1 MIDKGLLERLAPYAS
16 PSLTGDLTSVLDRVS
31 VVPGAKWR
39 PEWCDVVFSDLPDPL
54 RTEILANIGAVEIP
68 EIKRDQR
75 RVGALRQGFEDRGI
89 DAVIVPQRN
98 DHGSRDMPFYARR
111 LEWLT
116 GFSGSAGTAVIAKDA
131 AWLFVD
137 GRYVVQADQEL
148 EGTSVVPRHHLKP
161 PMWVFLK
168 DALPEASRVGFDPK
182 LHSPSEI
189 ETAKR
194 DSGHVL
200 VPLDEHP
207 IDTLWP
213 ESDRAARPFG
223 AVVPHP
229 IQYTGRTSDDK
240 RAELGRSLAAAGVD
254 SLVVTELEAIAWT
267 FNIRGGDTETTPVPE
282 AYAVFHAD
290 GHADLFIERA
300 KLSSA
305 VEQQLGNSV
314 TIQDYNGFGDALD
327 QLASAGRSVGYDRNR
342 VSAWV
347 ADRLSDDDSKPV
359 HLDDPILQMREVKT
373 EAERNG
379 FHEALARDGA
389 AVVKFLHWLSELD
402 PAALPDEYTLAQT
415 ITAFRAE
422 DPTFRGVSFSPI
434 VGSGPNAA
442 IIHYSPPK
450 TGSRRL
456 AIGEPVLIDS
466 GGQYL
471 SGTTDITR
479 TIAVGP
485 PPADVVRLSTAVLR
499 GHIALATAR
508 FPEGTTGAQLDG
520 IARAPVW
527 AEGVQFDHGTGH
539 GIGSFLA
546 VHEGR
551 VVIAQSGSRPIQA
564 GNVLSNEPG
573 AYLRDAFGIRH
584 ENTMIAYADIN
595 GLDDVPF
602 LRFETVTAAPFDTA
616 LIDTAILSA
625 QERLWLNNY
634 HQYVVKTVE
643 PYLEGAA
650 MDWLL
655 ATTQPV

>member
-16 PSLTGDLTSVLDRVS
+16 PSLTEDLASVLDRVS

-39 PEWCDVVFSDLPDPL
+39 PDWCDVVFSDLPDAL
-54 RTEILANIGAVEIP
+54 RAEVLAAVDKVDGP
-68 EIKRDQR
+68 EITRDPAR
-75 RVGALRQGFEDRGI
+75 IAALREGFEERNV

-98 DHGSRDMPFYARR
+98 AHGSRDMPFYARR

-116 GFSGSAGTAVIAKDA
+116 GFSGSAGTAVIGKDE

-137 GRYVVQADQEL
+137 GRYVIQADQEL
-148 EGTSVVPRHHLKP
+148 DGTPVTPRHHLKP
-161 PMWVFLK
+161 PIWAFLK
-168 DALPEASRVGFDPK
+168 DALPERSRIGFDPK
-182 LHSPSEI
+182 LHNASEI
-189 ETAKR
+189 DTAKR
-194 DSGHVL
+194 DSGHTL
-200 VPLDEHP
+200 VPLDENP
-207 IDTLWP
+207 IDALWSG
-213 ESDRAARPFG
+213 SDRAARPFG

-240 RAELGRSLAAAGVD
+240 RAALGKSLAAAGVD

-282 AYAVFHAD
+282 AYAVFHTD

-300 KLSSA
+300 KLSGA
-305 VEQQLGNSV
+305 VEQQLGNTV
-314 TIQDYNGFGDALD
+314 TIQDYDDFGDTLGE
-327 QLASAGRSVGYDRNR
+327 LSRSGRAVGYDRNR

-347 ADRLSDDDSKPV
+347 TDLLGSDGSMPV
-359 HLDDPILQMREVKT
+359 HLDDPILQMREIKT
-373 EAERNG
+373 EAERDG
-379 FHEALARDGA
+379 FREALARDGA
-389 AVVKFLHWLSELD
+389 AVVKFLHWLSALNPD
-402 PAALPDEYTLAQT
+402 ALPDEHTLAER

-422 DPTFRGVSFSPI
+422 DPTFRGVSFPPI

-450 TGSRRL
+450 TGGRRL
-456 AIGEPVLIDS
+456 AMGEPVLIDS

-485 PPADVVRLSTAVLR
+485 PPADAVRLSTAVLR

-551 VVIAQSGSRPIQA
+551 VVIAQSGSRPVQA

-584 ENTMIAYADIN
+584 ENTMIAHADKK

-602 LRFETVTAAPFDTA
+602 LGFETVTAAPFDTA
-616 LIDTAILSA
+616 LIDAALLNV
-625 QERLWLNNY
+625 QERDWLNSY
-634 HQYVVKTVE
+634 HRYVFKTVE
-643 PYLEGAA
+643 PYLEGTA

-655 ATTQPV
+655 AATQPI